1 MLQFFLSNMMIML
14 VIYTILFFLLGFAIV
29 LKVNKNSQL
38 KLAKSM
44 WLLAGY
50 GFAHG
55 INELVIIVMRVKE
68 AQLTPSMLFA
78 MRSTELMFK
87 AFSFM
92 FIFWLGIRLITDYNE
107 KYSFLKIVGAVISL
121 TWIGMAVYTLGFSEN
136 QLYLAVA
143 DNLSRYMFA
152 FPGFLL
158 AAIGLWAQIRDVEVY
173 KIPSL
178 VNNLRG
184 LAITFFVGA
193 FIVGM
198 VANEPVL
205 WPAQIL
211 NRQTFLEALGVP
223 VIFFRSWFLV
233 FITYFVLR
241 TVDVFEVERECRLE
255 EALRKQVLMNE
266 RERFARELHDGII
279 QSIYGVGLK
288 LEQASILAE
297 KRQDESKKQIVL
309 AKSDL
314 NQVIHDIRDYIQELQ
329 PEDFSCVS
337 LREGISQLIREFRES
352 VLLKIGLIF
361 EGQQCGELNI
371 MQINNVLQVLREL
384 LTNAAKHSL
393 ADEVQ
398 VKVLFK
404 EQDIVIRIDDNGI
417 GFNPESLKTETRG
430 GEKQGLKN
438 IFYRVG
444 MLQGTVVFNT
454 APGQG
459 THYEI
464 TLPYKK
470 LSYAG
475 GVFVDN
481 PEYFQ
486 RVLEQN

>member
-1 MLQFFLSNMMIML
+1 
-14 VIYTILFFLLGFAIV
+14 
-29 LKVNKNSQL
+29 
-38 KLAKSM
+38 
-44 WLLAGY
+44 
-50 GFAHG
+50 
-55 INELVIIVMRVKE
+55 MRVKE

-87 AFSFM
+87 ALSFM
-92 FIFWLGIRLITDYNE
+92 FIFWLGIRLITDYYE
-107 KYSFLKIVGAVISL
+107 KFSFLKVVGAVISL

-143 DNLSRYMFA
+143 DNLSRYLFA

-158 AAIGLWAQIRDVEVY
+158 AAIGLWAQIRDVEVF

-178 VNNLRG
+178 VNNLKG

-211 NRQTFLEALGVP
+211 NRRTFLDALGVP
-223 VIFFRSWFLV
+223 VIFFRSWVLV
-233 FITYFVLR
+233 FITFFVLR
-241 TVDVFEVERECRLE
+241 TVDIFEIEREYRLE
-255 EALRKQVLMNE
+255 DALRKQVLLNE

-314 NQVIHDIRDYIQELQ
+314 NQVIQDIRDYIQELQ

-337 LREGISQLIREFRES
+337 LREGISQLVREFRENM
-352 VLLKIGLIF
+352 VIQPGLSF

-384 LTNAAKHSL
+384 LTNVAKHSR
-393 ADEVQ
+393 AAEVQ
-398 VKVLFK
+398 VKVIFK
-404 EQDIVIRIDDNGI
+404 DQDIVIRVGDNGI
-417 GFNPESLKTETRG
+417 GFDSESLRTENRG

-444 MLQGTVVFNT
+444 MLQGTVIFNT

-459 THYEI
+459 TRYEI

-470 LSYAG
+470 LSYVG
-475 GVFVDN
+475 GVFVDDSD
-481 PEYFQ
+481 YFKK
-486 RVLEQN
+486 VLEN